1 METFLLKSFGYF
13 THHML
18 LSFAILFSTETQL
31 KLKIKNIDVPSSGQA
46 VLSIMWLLGL
56 EVAGP
61 LVGYGGIHVVSNAST
76 LMVRYIF
83 LIPSSVTT
91 VPVAAN
97 VAPAMLSV
105 YKSLQA
111 GAL

>member
-1 METFLLKSFGYF
+1 M
-13 THHML
+13 
-18 LSFAILFSTETQL
+18 
-31 KLKIKNIDVPSSGQA
+31 
-46 VLSIMWLLGL
+46 
-56 EVAGP
+56 
-61 LVGYGGIHVVSNAST
+61 GYGGIHVVSNAAT
-76 LMVRYIF
+76 LMVRYVF

-105 YKSLQA
+105 YNSLRA